1 MDHITPGMDKEVSKE
16 FQKILS
22 KQGIKFKL
30 NPKVIMVKDQSNFV
44 LTKFV
49 DNDSLKEESIITD
62 KVLISVGRKPY
73 KVLI

>member
-1 MDHITPGMDKEVSKE
+1 MDKEVSKE

-30 NPKVIMVKDQSNFV
+30 NSKVIMVKDQSNSV

-49 DNDSLKEESIITD
+49 DNDSLAQ
-62 KVLISVGRKPY
+62 L
-73 KVLI
+73 